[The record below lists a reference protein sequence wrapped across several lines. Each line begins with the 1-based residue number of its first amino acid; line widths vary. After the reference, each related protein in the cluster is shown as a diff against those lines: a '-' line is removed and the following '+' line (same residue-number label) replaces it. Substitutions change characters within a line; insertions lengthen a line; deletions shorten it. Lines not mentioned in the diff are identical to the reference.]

1 MTITNKLKSIAKAQI
16 NHIIQRIPVS
26 DLRSILASRGVLIFE
41 SERESHLHSLSVLH
55 SDLKRMFNTGEVESY
70 REGDHDY
77 STFHFDVYLTASLN
91 LVDDLWIPGEE
102 PPAVDAQRNLES
114 AVQAWNAQ
122 HGTELLTIDESE
134 LSELQ
139 EEARR
144 YRSGHNLDKAEIS
157 KIRARHTSALADQLS
172 VIQQRDD
179 EVRDLKE
186 KLELEI
192 RLRVEDAEEYN
203 DMRGQRDA
211 LKKELAFTEE
221 RLGHALDREAKLINE
236 NVDLIKRCG
245 ALAENLEE
253 LEDRAQELQG
263 ELDNWHSLGSGYGV
277 RFDVS
282 DVEEKLDI
290 LAEWED
296 VIGLGWS
303 SSEIEEK
310 LEDANDWVELGDDTG
325 MTPCEVQQELDRLE
339 EVDADLREANNRLSS
354 AKSKALEI
362 GLVWRSLEIAL
373 DC

>member
-1 MTITNKLKSIAKAQI
+1 MAVPSNRFFSYSSRHLHNRLTTKQGCIMTITNKLKTIAKTQI
-16 NHIIQRIPVS
+16 NNIIQRIPVS
-26 DLRSILASRGVLIFE
+26 DLRSILSSRGVLIFE

-179 EVRDLKE
+179 EVRGLKE

-211 LKKELAFTEE
+211 LKKELAFTKE
-221 RLGHALDREAKLINE
+221 RLEKAVDYQAKLISDA
-236 NVDLIKRCG
+236 VDYADKCDLRK
-245 ALAENLEE
+245 
-253 LEDRAQELQG
+253 
-263 ELDNWHSLGSGYGV
+263 
-277 RFDVS
+277 
-282 DVEEKLDI
+282 
-290 LAEWED
+290 
-296 VIGLGWS
+296 
-303 SSEIEEK
+303 
-310 LEDANDWVELGDDTG
+310 
-325 MTPCEVQQELDRLE
+325 E
-339 EVDADLREANNRLSS
+339 EVDAL
-354 AKSKALEI
+354 KAQLAH
-362 GLVWRSLEIAL
+362 RSLVIEELSHKLQTLSDYL
-373 DC
+373 DEAKYEHNRVVGDKLDTVGVCLDEARSLCSFDPLLTHR